1 MDIIAS
7 RDIEKGEEVIID
19 FETNEEESKC
29 SPYMIRK
36 DMLLKMQGVD
46 LVN

>member
-19 FETNEEESKC
+19 FEQNENSQF
-29 SPYMIRK
+29 MIK
-36 DMLLKMQGVD
+36 KEMIPAEWTEGH
-46 LVN
+46 